1 MVFCTRNAEKYFLVS
16 LCFCKKK
23 NLLKKYS
30 NFLVLSFSLQTKP
43 KKMMVEC
50 AFFLVIL
57 SIRSF
62 FFHRLLE
69 CWSKSRTLDN
79 YVSCMAAK
87 RRRRKKKNWKNRW
100 QNGESC
106 FGLLPLQPTTYTQ
119 QTSSTFNKRSEF
131 RLGGATILEVFW
143 LQQSS
148 ANALIQCYVDDV
160 WRWQNGNTVEMITLG
175 LYALFIWNAVEIF
188 PMENHAKWN
197 EQNEQNEMQNAIL
210 CPFIV
215 SKRMAAGAACR
226 LTVRHIIVVC
236 KLWIKW
242 PPPSARLFPTFLG
255 SHNPNLSSE
264 CSDLL

>member
-1 MVFCTRNAEKYFLVS
+1 MWSRNNQMVFCTRNAEKYFLVS

-87 RRRRKKKNWKNRW
+87 RRRRKKKTGKIDGRMVSHASGCCHCNQQHTHNRLAAHLIS
-100 QNGESC
+100 GR
-106 FGLLPLQPTTYTQ
+106 
-119 QTSSTFNKRSEF
+119 SS
-131 RLGGATILEVFW
+131 G
-143 LQQSS
+143 
-148 ANALIQCYVDDV
+148 
-160 WRWQNGNTVEMITLG
+160 
-175 LYALFIWNAVEIF
+175 
-188 PMENHAKWN
+188 
-197 EQNEQNEMQNAIL
+197 
-210 CPFIV
+210 
-215 SKRMAAGAACR
+215 
-226 LTVRHIIVVC
+226 
-236 KLWIKW
+236 
-242 PPPSARLFPTFLG
+242 
-255 SHNPNLSSE
+255 
-264 CSDLL
+264 